1 MHEYTIN
8 KCAEMIEKD
17 RATLARALRTI
28 PPDAGTPK
36 RPLYRLATVV
46 RALIAYE
53 IKPDGRRG
61 NGDEARLAA
70 ERARLAREQADAV
83 ALKNAVARRELIHR
97 ELVVRSGQIIVAAF
111 RERCLAV
118 PGKLAVFGPEAKWP
132 RAMRFTSVLKSCRG
146 RSCRT
151 IRCHGPMMAPLPR
164 LLMTPLTRGERSE
177 PICPKGRR

>member
-118 PGKLAVFGPEAKWP
+118 PGKLAVFGPEAE
-132 RAMRFTSVLKSCRG
+132 
-146 RSCRT
+146 
-151 IRCHGPMMAPLPR
+151 MAARDEIYECLEELSR
-164 LLMTPLTRGERSE
+164 
-177 PICPKGRR
+177 PILSDDKVPWSDDGAAAEAADDTADEGGTK